1 MKSSH
6 ASDQPVH
13 SAPKPPIRKHKS
25 STCLKPLVV
34 AIIFIFVLFTVLT
47 FHHQGL
53 RQRIS
58 TLSESNSELSVFERG
73 IVGPNISYEQVVA
86 EAERSWINRTHRH
99 FNSMVLAYV
108 TPWNSKGYEMAKKFR
123 TKLTHVSPVWYQLKR
138 VGTELQLLGRRDADQ
153 QWIAEV
159 RKDGHPLIL
168 PRFLLEASPI
178 EFLTKKMRRKQ
189 VIDLIVSECK
199 NMGFDGVVLEAWSVW
214 TAYGILKDPRLRKM
228 ALQFLEE
235 LGSMLHSTKVEYRL
249 DSNLQLVFV
258 ISPPNSNQNNP
269 DMITATDIARLS
281 NHVDGFSLMTY
292 DFSNVYHPGP
302 NAPLNWVQACLHF
315 LLPDTVGKLLKNGKM
330 DIETKDK
337 LAGKIL
343 MGINFYGNDY
353 VLPQGGGPILG
364 HEYLSLLRIY
374 RPKLHWD
381 KKSMEHYFDYEE
393 HSKKHRVFYPSLES
407 ISVRLEEARAWGV
420 GLSIWE
426 IGQGLDYFF
435 DIL

>member
-1 MKSSH
+1 MPRKRRDSALSPVGESH
-6 ASDQPVH
+6 
-13 SAPKPPIRKHKS
+13 
-25 STCLKPLVV
+25 
-34 AIIFIFVLFTVLT
+34 
-47 FHHQGL
+47 
-53 RQRIS
+53 
-58 TLSESNSELSVFERG
+58 SELSVYERG
-73 IVGPNISYEQVVA
+73 LVGPHISYEQVVA

-99 FNSMVLAYV
+99 FNAMVLAYV
-108 TPWNSKGYEMAKKFR
+108 TPWNNKGYEMAKKFR
-123 TKLTHVSPVWYQLKR
+123 AKLTHVSPVWYQLKR
-138 VGTELQLLGRRDADQ
+138 VGTELQLLGRHDADQ

-159 RKDGHPLIL
+159 RKDGHPMIL
-168 PRFLLEASPI
+168 PRFLLEASPV
-178 EFLTKKMRRKQ
+178 EFLTKKMQRKQ

-235 LGSMLHSTKVEYRL
+235 LGSMLHTTKVEYRL
-249 DSNLQLVFV
+249 DGNLELVFV
-258 ISPPNSNQNNP
+258 ISPPNSNQNDP

-292 DFSNVYHPGP
+292 DFSSVYHPGP
-302 NAPLNWVQACLHF
+302 NAPLDWVHACLHF
-315 LLPDTVGKLLKNGKM
+315 LLPDTVVKQQVNGKM
-330 DIETKDK
+330 EIETTDK

-343 MGINFYGNDY
+343 MGINFYGNNY
-353 VLPQGGGPILG
+353 VLPKGGGPILG
-364 HEYLSLLRIY
+364 HEYLSLLRIN

-381 KKSMEHYFDYEE
+381 NQSMEHYFDYEE
-393 HSKKHRVFYPSLES
+393 HLKKHRVFYPSLES
-407 ISVRLEEARAWGV
+407 ISVRLEVARAWGV